1 MSIQCFIQVLVVS
14 SVELKNYQ
22 TQCRL
27 RILTNIVYNQDQKKL
42 GWPRDPRY
50 VWSHILKDFLSWTK
64 DGPLIFIV
72 LSKAPPR
79 CVLGAWTVWVH
90 TRWGATMHVL
100 VSPLLGPSRT
110 IRNWHE
116 RWYFTSFSRGI
127 GIQFSTS
134 NNTTSRNGHWLV
146 YRHCAKLIVKGQ
158 VDMFLLLPYFKAS
171 ESS

>member
-1 MSIQCFIQVLVVS
+1 MWCMDS
-14 SVELKNYQ
+14 
-22 TQCRL
+22 
-27 RILTNIVYNQDQKKL
+27 
-42 GWPRDPRY
+42 
-50 VWSHILKDFLSWTK
+50 
-64 DGPLIFIV
+64 
-72 LSKAPPR
+72 
-79 CVLGAWTVWVH
+79 VH
-90 TRWGATMHVL
+90 TFWGATMYVL

-158 VDMFLLLPYFKAS
+158 VDIFLLLPYFKAS
-171 ESS
+171 ETS